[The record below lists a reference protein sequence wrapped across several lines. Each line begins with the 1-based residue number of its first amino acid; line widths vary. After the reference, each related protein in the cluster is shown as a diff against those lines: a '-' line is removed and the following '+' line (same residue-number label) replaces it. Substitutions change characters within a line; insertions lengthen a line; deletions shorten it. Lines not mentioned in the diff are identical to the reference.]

1 VTIEISHYGVCAT
14 GGIVNGQCV
23 PAGSILRTTVHVPV
37 GEDVKYLRIDKK
49 LVHHVLD
56 HRRNLNNCRE
66 GLCSEIQIE
75 IDRLTG
81 AVS

>member
-1 VTIEISHYGVCAT
+1 
-14 GGIVNGQCV
+14 
-23 PAGSILRTTVHVPV
+23 VPV